1 MLSLVFTGRGQ
12 NGNEYWRFLIRHTCH
27 KVIYRIMRK
36 PLPSMLRPILIAMVL
51 AAMACDAAAADTDG
65 DGLPDAWELQYF
77 GNLNQGPNDDPDRDG
92 FSNLAEYQNGSN
104 PTNPNSVPGDTDG
117 DNLPD
122 AWEMFAFGTLTN
134 WAYGDADGDSYNNL
148 SEMISATSPRNA
160 TSHPNW
166 ISPRVAF
173 LNDSVAT
180 TNALLM
186 PTGVEFGRA
195 INGVSFQADILI
207 TFNGYQYTAWYD
219 NVGPAH

>member
-117 DNLPD
+117 D
-122 AWEMFAFGTLTN
+122 
-134 WAYGDADGDSYNNL
+134 SYNNL

-173 LNDSVAT
+173 LNDSVAA